1 MDYKEYKKR
10 DLALQKEKAEYLT
23 DCFDHEAQIAIN
35 KREIARI
42 EFEQKELWANYKICQ
57 DKE

>member
-1 MDYKEYKKR
+1 MDYKEYQKK
-10 DLALQKEKAEYLT
+10 DLALQKEKAEYLS

-42 EFEQKELWANYKICQ
+42 EFEQKKLLVNYKICQ
-57 DKE
+57 DEE